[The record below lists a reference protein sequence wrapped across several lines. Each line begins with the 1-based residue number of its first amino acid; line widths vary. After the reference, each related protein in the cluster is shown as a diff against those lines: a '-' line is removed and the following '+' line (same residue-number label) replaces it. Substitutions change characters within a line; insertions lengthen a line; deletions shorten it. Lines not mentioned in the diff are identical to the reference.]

1 MKLDISRDNN
11 QPNNKAEQ
19 ERNYEGL
26 LHQQGRVITDAD
38 WNEQYRIQ
46 REIRAELSRDLIGLT
61 GAPRARAGFQ
71 LTAVTGPDSQPNLN
85 ISAGHIYVNGAQ
97 LRLADDVLYTQQP
110 LLPGATLP
118 DADGDYLAY
127 LDVWR
132 RGVTSLEDPRIREIA
147 LGGPETAGREQLIG
161 QVKLLPLADG
171 DYDAASQP
179 PEWTAL
185 LDTASESGGRL
196 TAQTIADQST
206 GGDVCAMGARG
217 GYTGTDNRLYRVE
230 IHDGGAPG
238 TATFKWSREN
248 ATLATEWLALD
259 GNALTVRAIG
269 RDRELS
275 FAAGDWIEIDDEGLE
290 LEGRPGTL
298 ARVADV
304 IGQTLIIDEDS
315 LTHFDGA
322 PGPNAAGGRALDI
335 NEYQRGARRV
345 RRWSM
350 LEASGALPVPG
361 GSEETWLQLEQGL
374 RIRFDFDAARE
385 YRTGD
390 YWLIPARAT
399 NRNIEWT
406 CDETGEALPAP
417 TAMRHEYARLAFVR
431 HSGGGFTVQADAR
444 RIFPALTDAQ
454 LAYVSGDGQ
463 ELLPGTQLSQAL
475 AVRVQ
480 TAGGEPI
487 PAASVRFRVIAGGG
501 SLEAAG
507 DATNTGAEIVIKSG
521 ADGLALARWTTG
533 GASDD
538 PDYRNDQSVE
548 AHLLTESGAALPAL
562 VRFHAHKGS
571 AEATEYTP
579 PVLTAPDGSD
589 LMLGVETAKDGL
601 DRLAQI
607 KVNKAGDTM
616 TGSLQIDQDLE
627 VKGTLTVRGDVIA
640 RDTDHMPGDVL
651 LGDQDEDTITI
662 HGTVRSEHSDG
673 VLRVEDGLRIRT
685 DDETDTPF
693 RVDAPVAGLAGR
705 PYRAPLTIDNTAN
718 AQALADYQLLVTL
731 DTAALVAAGKLRSDA
746 ADLIFTDTDGTTQ
759 IPHWL
764 ESGANTTGTRY
775 WVRVPNIPANGS
787 ATIYTYYGNPDAT
800 SQSSPDLTFARTI
813 GGVAGAWKLEAGS
826 GINVP
831 DFSGA
836 NNTGTINGP
845 AVWSADNPFNSAA
858 SGSLEFNGT
867 DNHIQLPGGNIVGA
881 GNDPFTASVWLY
893 QTKDM
898 SPPGAYYFALRFQQ
912 DAQFFFAL
920 NPDNGGFFNTFRNS
934 AQWGTPYD
942 PANLANSWHHLA
954 VVYDGGDKNIPTSYT
969 VYVDGTALPAATVNA
984 GTAGGT
990 SNDNVIGSDDAGG
1003 TNTVGQFQGRMSHV
1017 RAYNRALSAAEI
1029 ADAAN
1034 LYGYVTLSSPG
1045 TEYLRSIAANEPGLS
1060 VGSEQLVTGSEQTIV
1075 YIQPGSGNVGVG
1087 TTAPG
1092 EKLSV
1097 DGIIETKSGGV
1108 KFPDGTIQTTAGGS
1122 GGGMTGAFD
1131 TLPLGTIL
1139 AWHRDVAG
1147 NPELPD
1153 GWVECNGQIVD
1164 DPLSP
1169 FHQLPNIVPNLNDP
1183 RQGWN
1188 SQGSFLRGG
1197 ATSGTF
1203 EDDAFQGHG
1212 HSESSGH
1219 THRERGGIRTDFSNF
1234 GGAIHGQDVPRPDLP
1249 EIRTDP
1255 TQVTVDSLVSTDGG
1269 TPRTTD
1275 ETRPVNMSVIWIMKI
1290 RQNGVG
1296 DGQSVYIKSDFQML
1310 DYLSSVPVMNHTIT
1324 ETQTFSGVWRDFGG
1338 SPITITLPTTGR
1350 FYLRGQISY
1359 FNRTIG
1365 AINIRALIDDSVIGS
1380 VTTYIPWLQ
1389 TQDGGL
1395 GNQSFTTQIV
1405 AGIGGEQE
1413 ALPAGTHTVKFQIE
1427 MQDSGSLEFNR
1438 TGRGHGINNI
1448 EVFGYDLTAQSV
1460 GLWDAQGENI
1470 SRDAGNVGIGTD
1482 QPEAKLHIAGEIGVD
1497 GILFPDGTLQTTA
1510 GQGGGGGNLP
1520 LGTVLAWHKS
1530 FNNTPNL
1537 PDGWVECNGQTL
1549 SDPASPYDGQT
1560 IPDLNNRKNAW
1571 NSKGSF
1577 LRGDTTSGDFED
1589 DAFQGHWHN
1598 LNVWGNGVIGRREP
1612 AGIDDATIEDT
1623 RPDAVRE
1630 ALSDGTN
1637 GTPRTDGETRPVN
1650 MSVVWIMKVRDSALG
1665 PPVGGYAILQDR
1677 KPGGTP
1683 GGEVPITDAWFTRTL
1698 NSIDTNIAGASR
1710 TSDEF
1715 VLPPG
1720 TYLIRARSPG
1730 HRVTS
1735 FRARLFNTTDSVTA
1749 VLGESAYAANS
1760 GDADDGVYAAM
1771 TGMISIDVPKS
1782 FRLEMYCDHT
1792 TAAANTSELGLVS
1805 GTGDDEIY
1813 TQVEV
1818 LQLVQPTPEGI
1829 DLVASVQS
1837 FATESAPQGWLECDG
1852 REVSRTLYARLFQRI
1867 GDRFGAG
1874 DGSTTFNVPDMRGE
1888 FIRGWD
1894 NGRGVDSGRGMG
1906 TAQEDQFQGHHHQW
1920 KGENDTTASNLW
1932 VARQTIPGES
1942 NVSGVI
1948 MATGVGSPAQ
1958 NTIIGDAAG
1967 DANYGAARIGSE
1979 TRGRNIALL
1988 YCIKY

>member
-1 MKLDISRDNN
+1 MKLDISRDSS
-11 QPNNKAEQ
+11 QPNNKAGQ

-206 GGDVCAMGARG
+206 GGDVCAIGARG

-238 TATFKWSREN
+238 VATFKWSREN

-298 ARVADV
+298 ARVTDV
-304 IGQTLIIDEDS
+304 IGQTLMIDEDS

-350 LEASGALPVPG
+350 PEASGALPVPG

-374 RIRFDFDAARE
+374 RIRFDFDAERE

-399 NRNIEWT
+399 NRNIEWP
-406 CDETGEALPAP
+406 CDESGEALPAP
-417 TAMRHEYARLAFVR
+417 TAMRHDYARLAFVR

-454 LAYVSGDGQ
+454 LTYVSGDGQ

-501 SLEAAG
+501 SLEATG

-533 GASDD
+533 GAGDD
-538 PDYRNDQSVE
+538 PDYRNDQSIE

-718 AQALADYQLLVTL
+718 AQALTDYQLLVTL

-764 ESGANTTGTRY
+764 ESGANTTGSRY

-787 ATIYTYYGNPDAT
+787 ATIYAYYGNPDAT

-831 DFSGA
+831 DFSGG

-881 GNDPFTASVWLY
+881 GNDPFTASAWIF

-898 SPPGAYYFALRFQQ
+898 SGVAYYFALRFQQ
-912 DAQFFFAL
+912 DAQFFFAVNSGL
-920 NPDNGGFFNTFRNS
+920 GGIFSCFRGS
-934 AQWGTPYD
+934 AQWGVPFDATSI
-942 PANLANSWHHLA
+942 ANSWHHLA
-954 VVYDGGDKNIPTSYT
+954 VVYDGGDRNIPTSYT
-969 VYVDGTALPAATVNA
+969 VYLDGAALPAPSINA
-984 GTAGGT
+984 GIAGGS
-990 SNDNVIGSDDAGG
+990 SNDNVIGSDDDG
-1003 TNTVGQFQGRMSHV
+1003 TGNNTIGQFQGRMSHV

-1029 ADAAN
+1029 ADAAS

-1045 TEYLRSIAANEPGLS
+1045 TEYLRSIAANEPVLS

-1108 KFPDGTIQTTAGGS
+1108 KFPDGTIQTTAGGG

-1139 AWHRDVAG
+1139 AWHRDIAG

-1153 GWVECNGQIVD
+1153 GWVECNGQLVD

-1169 FHQLPNIVPNLNDP
+1169 FHQVPNVVPNLNDT
-1183 RQGWN
+1183 RQSWN
-1188 SQGSFLRGG
+1188 FRGSFLRGG
-1197 ATSGTF
+1197 NTSGLWQ
-1203 EDDAFQGHG
+1203 DDQFQGHG
-1212 HSESSGH
+1212 HRESSGH
-1219 THRERGGIRTDFSNF
+1219 THREQGGIRSDFSNF
-1234 GGAIHGQDVPRPDLP
+1234 TGGIQGQDVPRPDLP
-1249 EIRTDP
+1249 QIITYP
-1255 TQVTVDSLVSTDGG
+1255 TQVTVDTMIGTVNG
-1269 TPRTTD
+1269 TPRAGS
-1275 ETRPVNMSVIWIMKI
+1275 ETRPVNMSVIWIMKV

-1296 DGQSVYIKSDFQML
+1296 DGQSVYIKSNFQML
-1310 DYLSSVPVMNHTIT
+1310 DFIQNVPVMNHTLT
-1324 ETQTFSGVWRDFGG
+1324 ETQQFSGVWRDFGG

-1359 FNRTIG
+1359 FNRTTG
-1365 AINIRALIDDSVIGS
+1365 AINVRALIDDSIIGN
-1380 VTTYIPWLQ
+1380 VLTYIPWLQ

-1405 AGIGGEQE
+1405 AGIGGEQDTL
-1413 ALPAGTHTVKFQIE
+1413 AAGTHTVKFQIE
-1427 MQDSGSLEFNR
+1427 MQDTGSLEFNR
-1438 TGRGHGINNI
+1438 TGRGHGINNV

-1549 SDPASPYDGQT
+1549 SDPASPYNGQV
-1560 IPDLNNRKNAW
+1560 IPDLNNPKNAW

-1577 LRGDTTSGDFED
+1577 LRGDTSSGDFEQD
-1589 DAFQGHWHN
+1589 EFQGHRHSHTGRVWSDNSGPWQVN
-1598 LNVWGNGVIGRREP
+1598 LNSGVWLQHDIFRVDGPTE
-1612 AGIDDATIEDT
+1612 
-1623 RPDAVRE
+1623 
-1630 ALSDGTN
+1630 LSQGA
-1637 GTPRTDGETRPVN
+1637 PRFGDETRPAN

-1665 PPVGGYAILQDR
+1665 PPVGGYAIFKDR
-1677 KPGGTP
+1677 KPNGEWGGT
-1683 GGEVPITDAWFTRTL
+1683 VPVLSSWFTRTL
-1698 NSIDTNIAGASR
+1698 NTIDTNIGGASL
-1710 TSDEF
+1710 TSNNIT
-1715 VLPPG
+1715 LPAG
-1720 TYLIRARSPG
+1720 TYLVRATAPA
-1730 HRVTS
+1730 HRVQR
-1735 FRARLFNTTDSVTA
+1735 FRIRLQNSTDDTTAILGNSNYASHTENEEESNNA
-1749 VLGESAYAANS
+1749 VLI
-1760 GDADDGVYAAM
+1760 
-1771 TGMISIDVPKS
+1771 GMVSIDSPKS
-1782 FRLEMYCDHT
+1782 FRIEQFCE
-1792 TAAANTSELGLVS
+1792 ASSAGVAGLGHQAS
-1805 GTGDDEIY
+1805 TGDDEIY

-1818 LQLVQPTPEGI
+1818 LQFVQPTPEGV

-1906 TAQEDQFQGHHHQW
+1906 TAQEDQFQGHWHRW
-1920 KGENDTTASNLW
+1920 FANNSTAGPGSAISADWLNAAPDGTNDQSDQRVREALPDGAN
-1932 VARQTIPGES
+1932 
-1942 NVSGVI
+1942 GVPR
-1948 MATGVGSPAQ
+1948 TGP
-1958 NTIIGDAAG
+1958 
-1967 DANYGAARIGSE
+1967 E
-1979 TRGRNIALL
+1979 TRPRNIALL